1 MFQSTFNTLLGSVAG
16 LRALTSLGVKKKEKP
31 VDDPEKPVELEEE
44 VDEEE
49 DLEDW
54 APEEE
59 EEVTPDQQATAKA
72 YAELKADVQ
81 KQQAQK
87 DAIKQRREMLYQE
100 ADEGPDLGAA
110 LRTKLKGGK

>member
-16 LRALTSLGVKKKEKP
+16 LRALTNLGGKKEKP
-31 VDDPEKPVELEEE
+31 IDDPEEPVELEEE
-44 VDEEE
+44 IDEEE
-49 DLEDW
+49 DLDDW
-54 APEEE
+54 APEE

-72 YAELKADVQ
+72 YAELKADVR

-110 LRTKLKGGK
+110 LRNKLKGGK